1 MTVTMTTEDTAT
13 NVIVMITVDME
24 IIVEVGIAMMTNP
37 RSKS

>member
-1 MTVTMTTEDTAT
+1 MINTVTMDAAT
-13 NVIVMITVDME
+13 VMITVDME